1 MKPIEFTKEERAA
14 IVARIQTHF
23 SEELEQ
29 SIGVLPA
36 EMLLDFFG
44 REIGGF
50 FYNRGLRDAQA
61 VVSAKAEDVADAIY
75 GLERA
80 EPR

>member
-1 MKPIEFTKEERAA
+1 MKPIEFSKDERAA
-14 IVARIQTHF
+14 IVSLLQVYFAD
-23 SEELEQ
+23 ELDQE
-29 SIGVLPA
+29 IGSLQA
-36 EMLLDFFG
+36 EMLVDFIG

-61 VVSAKAEDVADAIY
+61 VVTAKAEDIADAIY

-80 EPR
+80 